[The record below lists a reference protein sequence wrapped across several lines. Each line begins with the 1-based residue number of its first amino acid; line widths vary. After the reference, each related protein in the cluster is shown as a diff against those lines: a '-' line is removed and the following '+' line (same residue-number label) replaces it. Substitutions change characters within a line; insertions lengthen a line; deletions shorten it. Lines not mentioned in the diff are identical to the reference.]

1 MSTFRKSNRLILTH
15 PATCQLS
22 LWEETWTP
30 WENPRLSAE
39 CWQTLLNRNHDLII
53 ELTTEADDC
62 AIEVSIFD
70 TDIMLIYINF
80 ISFLYFKLLKN
91 IRMFSSTAFHKLYK
105 AFANRVP
112 EDSLSND
119 LNKVTHI
126 IVCICSCTLTIG
138 TILLPKILLI

>member
-80 ISFLYFKLLKN
+80 ISSFILN
-91 IRMFSSTAFHKLYK
+91 CWRIRIFSSTAFHKLYK

-119 LNKVTHI
+119 LNKVLTHI
-126 IVCICSCTLTIG
+126 IVCIFSCTLTIG